1 MLPAVFMGDEMAR
14 AGISMIPGIQDE
26 LKSYSYLRHT
36 INLMPYKS
44 GRDYSSNAVGEIK
57 KNILKVHLANMS
69 AQDNIQDYVHVD
81 VADFSLLGTNKT
93 FKNPAE
99 RLISYSIMKGISE
112 AILNRQWFM
121 VRNENGD
128 TSSDLADGWLELIRK
143 TEQSGEI
150 AEGEGNLIDLGPI
163 TPPTDES
170 DTDAYQQAKEF
181 LKRINPA
188 LLRANPVVNLTVETA
203 MAIQDAMSNAKRY
216 YKEPDKYG
224 RFVIPEFPNV
234 TWNPNLSMGY
244 GDKLVLQSV
253 GNMMYGYDSLSD
265 EEYIEASKLN
275 KDRNI
280 IDYWAQFRL
289 GMQFNSFN
297 RKVFATTT
305 GSLNPADYEGDVSG
319 PDVYTI
325 TASATGGTVTI
336 TPQQTKYAY
345 GDAVELKCTPET
357 GKTFNSWSDGS
368 LDATR
373 KLSVRGNITLN
384 ATCE

>member
-1 MLPAVFMGDEMAR
+1 MLPAVFIGDEMSR

-26 LKSYSYLRHT
+26 LKSYNYLRHS

-44 GRDYSSNAVGEIK
+44 SRTYDSNPVGEIK
-57 KNILKVHLANMS
+57 KNVLKVHLANMS
-69 AQDNIQDYVHVD
+69 AVDNIQDYVHVD
-81 VADFSLLGTNKT
+81 AANFTLLGTNKT
-93 FKNPAE
+93 FNNPAE
-99 RLISYSIMKGISE
+99 RLISYSIMQGISD
-112 AILNRQWFM
+112 AILSRQWFM
-121 VRNENGD
+121 VRNEDGK
-128 TSSDLADGWLELIRK
+128 TASDLTDGWLELMRK
-143 TEQSGEI
+143 AKTSGEI

-163 TPPTDES
+163 TAPTDES

-181 LKRINPA
+181 LKRLNPA

-244 GDKLVLQSV
+244 GDQLVIQSV

-297 RKVFATTT
+297 KKVFATTK
-305 GSLNPADYEGDVSG
+305 GSLTPADYEGDVSG

-325 TASATGGTVTI
+325 AATATGGTVTV
-336 TPQQTKYAY
+336 TPKKDKYAY
-345 GDAVELKCTPET
+345 ADQVELKCVPES
-357 GKTFNSWSDGS
+357 GKTFKSWSDGS

-373 KLSVRGNITLN
+373 KLAVTGNINLQ